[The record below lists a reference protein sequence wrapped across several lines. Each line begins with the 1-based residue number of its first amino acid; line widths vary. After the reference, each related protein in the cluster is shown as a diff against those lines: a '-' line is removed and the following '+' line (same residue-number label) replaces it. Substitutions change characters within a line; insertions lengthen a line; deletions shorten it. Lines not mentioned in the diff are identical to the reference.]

1 MASFVSALVK
11 LGYDVTYVAEE
22 EITADRVSLGWF
34 VPEMPG
40 VRLLF
45 MTDKLSIFS
54 LIRDA
59 SSHSVHVCD
68 GIRGNG
74 LITVA
79 QQALARRGLVQWV
92 LMESVN
98 DQGHFGKI
106 KRLEYRRQFFL
117 KGRSIAGVLASG
129 YKTKAWVIA
138 RGFHASKVYSFAY
151 FLPDINV
158 MELVNERRSGP
169 FRFIFVGQ
177 LIPRKRIDLLINAL
191 HGLFDYEF
199 ELLIVGSGP
208 LKQELQKLAEKKL
221 PGRVNWMGGRLMGEV
236 MAIMAQADCL
246 VLPSHNDGWGVVISE
261 ALMVGS
267 PVICSDTCGAAIVV
281 KASSIGGIF
290 SADNVEKL
298 QEILAKQLAVGPISL
313 DSRLKLARW
322 AKVLGAKAGA
332 EYFDKIL
339 HHSTGEG
346 DRPTPPWDT
355 GIFLYD

>member
-11 LGYDVTYVAEE
+11 TGYDVTYVAEE

-34 VPEMPG
+34 APEMPG

-45 MTDKLSIFS
+45 MKDKLSILS
-54 LIRDA
+54 LIREA
-59 SSHSVHVCD
+59 SPHSVHVCD

-79 QQALARRGLVQWV
+79 QQALARRGLCQWV
-92 LMESVN
+92 LMEAVN
-98 DQGHFGKI
+98 DQGYFGKI

-117 KGRSIAGVLASG
+117 KSSSIAGVLASG
-129 YKTKAWVIA
+129 HKTAAWVIA
-138 RGFHASKVYSFAY
+138 RGVPASKVYSFAY
-151 FLPDINV
+151 FLADINV
-158 MELVNERRSGP
+158 MELVNERRTGP

-191 HGLFDYEF
+191 HALVDREF

-208 LKQELQKLAEKKL
+208 LEQQLQKLAERKL
-221 PGRVNWMGGRLMGEV
+221 PGRVSWMGGRLIGEV

-246 VLPSHNDGWGVVISE
+246 VLPSHNDGWGAVISE

-267 PVICSDTCGAAIVV
+267 PVICSDSCGAAGVV
-281 KASSIGGIF
+281 KASSVGGIF
-290 SADNVEKL
+290 PVDNVEKL
-298 QEILAKQLAVGPISL
+298 REIFAKQLEAGPISM
-313 DSRLKLARW
+313 DRRLKLARW
-322 AKVLGAKAGA
+322 AKALGAQAGA
-332 EYFDKIL
+332 EYFTKIL

-346 DRPTPPWDT
+346 DRPTPPWYT
-355 GIFLYD
+355 LG